1 MGLSSDGVTFARTAC
16 DHSRTNQAFRIF
28 SVFEGSSTHRLQ
40 SQAPIGPVSMCAN
53 VNDAAPVLQWPC
65 TGGENDQWRLD
76 AVDGDRHILRTRHSA
91 FAALMEVSG
100 GSVVQ
105 TSPSGA
111 PSDLDKWRFEWRP
124 GGYAVRAVQSNQCL
138 TIPLTP
144 FSGLV
149 QAPCADTLGTGTAT
163 QVWIVD

>member
-28 SVFEGSSTHRLQ
+28 SVFEGT
-40 SQAPIGPVSMCAN
+40 
-53 VNDAAPVLQWPC
+53 
-65 TGGENDQWRLD
+65 
-76 AVDGDRHILRTRHSA
+76 
-91 FAALMEVSG
+91 
-100 GSVVQ
+100 
-105 TSPSGA
+105 
-111 PSDLDKWRFEWRP
+111 K
-124 GGYAVRAVQSNQCL
+124 SNQCL